1 MAVNSSEEVRGFG
14 ERYDSLFESIELLL
28 RFLFS
33 NQSQD
38 SLNVV
43 ELPAEGTT
51 GPLCESHLDMVNL
64 SNLNFVKTPI
74 SMDAK
79 SNGRNHANLKNGSTD
94 VDGSYILDIDT
105 EKGKS
110 EAPKSIQEMGGNV
123 KTDDCIARMLQREIA
138 SLMGGKFMQLLM
150 NHSVELPKFAC
161 KDKCLTEKVYDASSN
176 RLRKYKRS
184 ASFNSRRVVLLFS
197 FLSSMGTI
205 ILIYLTLRV
214 RMSID
219 GAGNV

>member
-1 MAVNSSEEVRGFG
+1 MAVNSSEE
-14 ERYDSLFESIELLL
+14 
-28 RFLFS
+28 
-33 NQSQD
+33 QSQD

-43 ELPAEGTT
+43 ELLAEGTT

-74 SMDAK
+74 SMDAE

-138 SLMGGKFMQLLM
+138 SLMG
-150 NHSVELPKFAC
+150 
-161 KDKCLTEKVYDASSN
+161 DKCLTEKVYDASSN
-176 RLRKYKRS
+176 KLRKYKRS
-184 ASFNSRRVVLLFS
+184 ASFNSRRIVLLFS

-219 GAGNV
+219 GAGNI

>member
-14 ERYDSLFESIELLL
+14 ERYDALFESIELLL

-138 SLMGGKFMQLLM
+138 SLMG
-150 NHSVELPKFAC
+150 
-161 KDKCLTEKVYDASSN
+161 DKCLTEKVYDASSN

>member
-1 MAVNSSEEVRGFG
+1 MAVNSSQE
-14 ERYDSLFESIELLL
+14 
-28 RFLFS
+28 
-33 NQSQD
+33 QCQD

-43 ELPAEGTT
+43 ELPDGGTT

-64 SNLNFVKTPI
+64 SNLNLVKTPI
-74 SMDAK
+74 SMDVQ
-79 SNGRNHANLKNGSTD
+79 SNGGNHANLQNDSAD
-94 VDGSYILDIDT
+94 VYGSYCLALDI
-105 EKGKS
+105 EKGKL
-110 EAPKSIQEMGGNV
+110 EASKSSDEMSGNI
-123 KTDDCIARMLQREIA
+123 KTDDCISRMFQREIS

-150 NHSVELPKFAC
+150 NNSFELPKFAC
-161 KDKCLTEKVYDASSN
+161 KDKFLTEKVYDTPSN

-214 RMSID
+214 RMSGD
-219 GAGNV
+219 WAAN